1 MTSLEIA
8 QIAKK
13 ALDDKMGMDIQ
24 MLDIS
29 KLSSVADYFVI
40 ASGSSKSQLAA
51 LADHVDMKLAKQG
64 VYVNHVEGVQS
75 GLWLLMDYGNV
86 IIHIFHKDQRK
97 MCIRDSNCSCSYGSC
112 T

>member
-8 QIAKK
+8 QVAKE

-24 MLDIS
+24 VLDIS
-29 KLSSVADYFVI
+29 RLSSVADYFII
-40 ASGSSKSQLAA
+40 ASGNSKSQLTA
-51 LADHVDMKLAKQG
+51 LADHVDMKLAEQG

-86 IIHIFHKDQRK
+86 IIHIFHKDQRNFYDLERVWADAPR
-97 MCIRDSNCSCSYGSC
+97 I
-112 T
+112 